1 MAPPAQSGR
10 NEYHCLPVAPLLRGA
25 DGAARRPYPSR
36 FPTANER
43 NLPAGSR
50 RSQRRHAC
58 NASVAGLE
66 MPSLMSKLTD
76 VRVVGTRLYFIAVRT
91 RVPLKFGIEVTTS
104 VTVARAGVRVADRR
118 GRVAEGWGET
128 PLSVQWV
135 WPGGLP
141 YEARHATL
149 KDFSALLARA

>member
-1 MAPPAQSGR
+1 MPALM
-10 NEYHCLPVAPLLRGA
+10 NK
-25 DGAARRPYPSR
+25 
-36 FPTANER
+36 PT
-43 NLPAGSR
+43 
-50 RSQRRHAC
+50 
-58 NASVAGLE
+58 
-66 MPSLMSKLTD
+66 D
-76 VRVVGTRLYFIAVRT
+76 IRVVGTRLYFMAVRT

-135 WPGGLP
+135 WPGALP

-149 KDFSALLARA
+149 KDFSVLLAKAWAGFSGRGRPSRSSRIQSYILKVKRYGVALISSTRLPAPEQ